1 MSDYRAGAIAYDQ
14 GQYEAARKLWQ
25 PLAERGHMV
34 AQKSLATLYSKGQ
47 GVTVDLGK
55 AAYWFE
61 QAAAQ
66 GHASAQYK
74 LGVIYAFG
82 TGVPRD
88 TVKARVWLARAIAAH
103 PPGLHREKAAELAE
117 MLDGAMTAT
126 ERSAVADEMNR
137 LRLAGALVPNERPP
151 QRLDPRDPEGFRR
164 EVLGYVR
171 RSRLGG
177 DTLFA
182 GSVQVLGLEQVHARM
197 GASWAEVRPHI
208 HQVVYQTV
216 ERHLTDL
223 DLYVRVSEDRVILLF
238 GNALKPE
245 AEATARSIAVEIE
258 NRLADLV
265 PGGAEISVASVAVPI
280 DPGIDG
286 AAVTSVESL
295 ARTLDRAVARR
306 ERESEAAAAEMAAT
320 TAPRYWPI
328 AQLKKRMVSAY
339 RIELVSNGSV
349 DDEVAFATPD
359 QFGQIVADLDRL
371 IVETAARDL
380 TATGMLHLKAM
391 MLIPVHYETLANKLL
406 RDRYVQALKRLP
418 PTSKRRGIVHL
429 LDMPAG
435 VPQSRLFQIL
445 SMVAPFFRSAALR
458 VPVRF
463 QDFDRLAG
471 SRIGLLTLDSGRFNA
486 LGKAELTDIAALV
499 GQARRRRMRVFFE
512 AAPTPETALAVK
524 RSGVHYVDGP
534 GVAPA
539 VKSFGRAHRLG

>member
-1 MSDYRAGAIAYDQ
+1 MSEYRSGAVAYDQ
-14 GQYEAARKLWQ
+14 GQFETARKLWL

-34 AQKSLATLYSKGQ
+34 AQKSLGTLYSKGQ
-47 GVTVDLGK
+47 GVPADQTR

-74 LGVIYAFG
+74 LGVMYAFG
-82 TGVPRD
+82 TGVARD

-103 PPGLHREKAAELAE
+103 PPGLHREKASELAE

-126 ERSAVADEMNR
+126 EQQAVDQELRR
-137 LRLAGALVPNERPP
+137 LRDAGALMPNDRPP
-151 QRLDPRDPEGFRR
+151 QRLDPRDSDGFRR
-164 EVLGYVR
+164 EVLAYVR

-182 GSVQVLGLEQVHARM
+182 GSVQVLGLEQVHARL
-197 GASWAEVRPHI
+197 GPSWAEVRPHI

-295 ARTLDRAVARR
+295 ARTLDRAISRR
-306 ERESEAAAAEMAAT
+306 ERENAAAAAEMAANT
-320 TAPRYWPI
+320 TPRYWPI
-328 AQLKKRMVSAY
+328 AHLKKRMVSAY
-339 RIELVSNGSV
+339 RVELIGAGNV
-349 DDEVAFATPD
+349 DEDVAFATPD
-359 QFGQIVADLDRL
+359 QFGQILADLDRL
-371 IVETAARDL
+371 IIETAARDL
-380 TATGMLHLKAM
+380 TATGALHLKAM

-406 RDRYVQALKRLP
+406 RDRYVQALKHLP
-418 PTSKRRGIVHL
+418 ASAKRRGIVHL
-429 LDMPAG
+429 LDMPVG

-445 SMVAPFFRSAALR
+445 SVVTPFFRTTALR

-471 SRIGLLTLDSGRFNA
+471 SRIALLTLDSGRFNT
-486 LGKAELTDIAALV
+486 LGKAELADIAALV
-499 GQARRRRMRVFFE
+499 GQARRRRMRVYFE
-512 AAPTPETALAVK
+512 GARSHEVALGVK
-524 RSGVHYVDGP
+524 RCGVQYVDGP

-539 VKSFGRAHRLG
+539 VKGFGRARRLG

>member
-1 MSDYRAGAIAYDQ
+1 MSEYRAGAVAYDQ
-14 GQYEAARKLWQ
+14 GQFETARKLWL

-34 AQKSLATLYSKGQ
+34 AQKSLATLYTKGQ
-47 GVTVDLGK
+47 GVAVDLGK

-74 LGVIYAFG
+74 LGVMYAFG

-88 TVKARVWLARAIAAH
+88 TVRARVWLARAVAAH

-117 MLDGAMTAT
+117 MLDGAMTPT
-126 ERSAVADEMNR
+126 EQQAVAEELRR
-137 LRLAGALVPNERPP
+137 LRAAGALMPNERPP
-151 QRLDPRDPEGFRR
+151 QRLDPRDGEGFRR
-164 EVLGYVR
+164 EVLAYVR

-182 GSVQVLGLEQVHARM
+182 GSVQMLGLEQVHARM
-197 GASWAEVRPHI
+197 GASWVDVRPHI

-245 AEATARSIAVEIE
+245 AEATTRSIAIEIE

-265 PGGAEISVASVAVPI
+265 PGGAEISVASIAVPI

-295 ARTLDRAVARR
+295 ARTLDRAVSRR
-306 ERESEAAAAEMAAT
+306 EREAASASAEMAAT
-320 TAPRYWPI
+320 TTPRYWPI
-328 AQLKKRMVSAY
+328 AHLKKRMVSAY
-339 RIELVSNGSV
+339 RVELVGGGNV

-359 QFGQIVADLDRL
+359 QYGQIVADLDRL
-371 IVETAARDL
+371 IVETAGRDL
-380 TATGMLHLKAM
+380 TATGTLHLKAM

-418 PTSKRRGIVHL
+418 PAAKRRGIVHL

-445 SMVAPFFRSAALR
+445 SVVTPFFRSTALR
-458 VPVRF
+458 VPARF

-471 SRIGLLTLDSGRFNA
+471 SKIALLTLDSARFNA
-486 LGKAELTDIAALV
+486 MGKPELSDIATLV
-499 GQARRRRMRVFFE
+499 GQARRRRMRVYFQ
-512 AAPTPETALAVK
+512 AAPNHETALAVK
-524 RSGVHYVDGP
+524 RCGVHYVDGP